1 MMREVFDSLL
11 QDIFSG
17 KFAQLLE
24 KDDFREKMW
33 ESFLRLEKNQTE
45 AGARKFITFVK
56 DLIENLG
63 KI

>member
-1 MMREVFDSLL
+1 MTREAFDLLL

-17 KFAQLLE
+17 KFAQLLDKE
-24 KDDFREKMW
+24 DFRAKMW
-33 ESFLRLEKNQTE
+33 ESFLRLEKDQTE
-45 AGARKFITFVK
+45 AGATKFITFVR